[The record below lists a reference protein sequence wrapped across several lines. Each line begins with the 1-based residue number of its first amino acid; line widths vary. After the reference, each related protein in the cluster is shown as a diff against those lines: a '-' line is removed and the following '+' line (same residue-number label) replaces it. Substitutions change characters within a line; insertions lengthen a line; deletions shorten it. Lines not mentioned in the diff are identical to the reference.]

1 MYHLVRPNMTHTNRI
16 CLTMI
21 VKNETAVL
29 PRLFNSLKNIINY
42 YVIVDTGSTDGTP
55 LFIKQWMDNEGIKG
69 EVHSHDWVNF
79 GFNRNQALQY
89 AYHSQAADW
98 ALFIDADEELA
109 FTDPLFYK
117 RLTPGVSYSL
127 EKRHRQLR
135 YRLQNLVDISQTRWE
150 WQGVVHEY
158 LSYIDG
164 STARDVMPEAWIIYH
179 EGEGVRSRGVTAQ
192 QKYLSDARLLET
204 ELTQHPT
211 DTRSRFYLAQS
222 YRDAGV
228 IDKAYKNYLKRARM
242 EGWPEENFVAQYQ
255 AGVLAIRLNKPYSEI
270 VELLLNAYEKRP
282 SRGTEP
288 LHQLAAYCRKK
299 NWYTQAY
306 LFAKTGS
313 EIPYPTDQLFVE
325 KDTYEWCI
333 FDELS
338 IAAYWTGRY
347 LESKQLCEKLLS
359 MDLAETDST
368 RIKMNLD
375 FSVQKLSE

>member
-1 MYHLVRPNMTHTNRI
+1 MTHANRI

-29 PRLFNSLKNIINY
+29 PRLFNSLKNIISY

-55 LFIKQWMDNEGIKG
+55 AFIKQWMGNVGIKG

-79 GFNRNQALQY
+79 GYNRNQALQY
-89 AYHSQAADW
+89 AYQSEAADW

-109 FTDPLFYK
+109 FTDPLFYQ
-117 RLTPGVSYSL
+117 RLIPGVSYSL
-127 EKRHRQLR
+127 EKRHHQLR
-135 YRLQNLVDISQTRWE
+135 YLLPNLVDISQTRWE

-164 STARDVMPEAWIIYH
+164 SMARDVMPEAWIIYH

-192 QKYLSDARLLET
+192 QKFLSDARLLET
-204 ELTQHPT
+204 ELTKNPT

-222 YRDAGV
+222 YRDAGI

-255 AGVLAIRLNKPYSEI
+255 AGVLAIRLNKPYPE
-270 VELLLNAYEKRP
+270 VLELLLNAYEKRP

-288 LHQLAAYCRKK
+288 LHQLAAYCRQK
-299 NWYTQAY
+299 NGYAQAY
-306 LFAKTGS
+306 MFAKTGS
-313 EIPYPTDQLFVE
+313 EIPYPADMLFVE
-325 KDTYEWCI
+325 KDTYEWRI
-333 FDELS
+333 LDELS

-347 LESKQLCEKLLS
+347 LESKNLCEKLLS
-359 MDLAETDST
+359 MNLSETDTT

-375 FSVQKLSE
+375 FAIQKLSE